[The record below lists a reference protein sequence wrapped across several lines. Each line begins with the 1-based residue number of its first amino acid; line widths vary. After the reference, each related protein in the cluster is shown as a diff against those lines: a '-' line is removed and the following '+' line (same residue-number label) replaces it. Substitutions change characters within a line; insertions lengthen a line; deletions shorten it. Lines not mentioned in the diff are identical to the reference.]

1 MTLYRED
8 DRPLH
13 CGWTD
18 PRDRLN
24 WHVHSYRDESGEMIS
39 FRRSGTETEYR
50 ARNWFGRSCARLE
63 DIELAQ
69 LLNVAL
75 WGWQDT

>member
-1 MTLYRED
+1 MSPDSED
-8 DRPLH
+8 DRTVH

-18 PRDRLN
+18 PRDRSN
-24 WHVHSYRDESGEMIS
+24 WHVRSYRDENGDMIS
-39 FRRSGTETEYR
+39 FRRPETETEHR
-50 ARNWFGRSCARLE
+50 ARNWFRRSCDRLE

-75 WGWQDT
+75 RGSKSE